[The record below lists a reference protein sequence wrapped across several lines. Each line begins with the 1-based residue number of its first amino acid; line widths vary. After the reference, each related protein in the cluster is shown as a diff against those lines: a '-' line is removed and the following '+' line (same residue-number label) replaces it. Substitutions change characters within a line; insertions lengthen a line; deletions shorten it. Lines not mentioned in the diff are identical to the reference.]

1 MEILHFNVE
10 NVYRNFPIFHRLFT
24 NKTVKANCTAII
36 VQFIIISQVFPR
48 VKAEFHFFLSFSLVD
63 FAEGKGYNKRI
74 NSKEKPME
82 KSSLQNEIL
91 SLRETLTR
99 LSYEYYV
106 LDNPTMSDYEYD
118 MLYKKLEKLEREH
131 PEFYDP
137 LSPTCRVGGAVLD
150 KFEKYEHAVPLK
162 SLANVFSK
170 EELFDFLDSIRKTV
184 KDPLFAVEYKIDG
197 LSVALEYKDGKFF
210 RGATRGDGKVGE
222 DVTENLKTIPSIPL
236 ILKEKVDHLIVR
248 GEVFLPKKS
257 FERLNEEREI
267 LGEALFANPR
277 NAAAGSLRQLSSA
290 VCAKRG
296 LDILIFNIQT
306 VSGKTF
312 SSHKESLTWLS
323 EIGFK
328 VSPFKILKENEEI
341 YEEISLRGESRE
353 GLSFDIDGAVIK
365 TDDFRQR
372 EELGELPHAPKWAI
386 AYKYPPEEKATRLLG
401 ITLQVGRTGV
411 LTPTAELEPVRLAGT
426 TVSRATLHNEDFI
439 KEKDIRIG
447 DSVVVRKAGEIIPE
461 VLRVETEKRNKDAIP
476 FRFPDTCPSCG
487 EKVFRDEDAAAIR
500 CTNASCPAQ
509 LERNIIHFASKGA
522 MNIDGMGPA
531 VVKAFLE
538 EGIIGDIADLYTFDG
553 QKAALIEGMG
563 EKSIEKLKIA
573 IETSKGLC
581 LSRLIYALGIRNIG
595 EKTALSLARYFGT
608 MEKLKSAT
616 VEELCTLPDIGKVC
630 GESIVDFFSHEK
642 TNLLLEK
649 LQSEGVNMSYAGKTQ
664 GTLLQGKTFVL
675 TGTLPTLKRDEA
687 AKMIEDAGGKVS
699 GSVSS
704 KTSFVVAGE
713 AAGSKLKKANDLGIP
728 ILSEEELFEMLEE
741 K

>member
-1 MEILHFNVE
+1 ME
-10 NVYRNFPIFHRLFT
+10 
-24 NKTVKANCTAII
+24 
-36 VQFIIISQVFPR
+36 Q
-48 VKAEFHFFLSFSLVD
+48 
-63 FAEGKGYNKRI
+63 
-74 NSKEKPME
+74 
-82 KSSLQNEIL
+82 SSLQNEIL
-91 SLRETLTR
+91 SLRETLNR

-106 LDNPTMSDYEYD
+106 LDQPTVSDYEYD

-131 PEFYDP
+131 PEFSDP
-137 LSPTCRVGGAVLD
+137 LSPTCRVGGAVLE
-150 KFEKYEHAVPLK
+150 KFEKYEHLVPLK
-162 SLANVFSK
+162 SLSNVFSK
-170 EELFDFLDSIRKTV
+170 EELFDFLDGIRKNV

-210 RGATRGDGKVGE
+210 RGATRGNGLVGE

-236 ILKEKVDHLIVR
+236 ILKEKVEHLIVR

-257 FERLNEEREI
+257 FERLNEEREL
-267 LGEALFANPR
+267 LGETLFANPR

-306 VSGKTF
+306 VSGKSF
-312 SSHKESLTWLS
+312 SSHKESLNWLS

-328 VSPFKILKENEEI
+328 VSPFKILEENEAI
-341 YEEISLRGESRE
+341 FEEITKRGENRE
-353 GLSFDIDGAVIK
+353 NLSFDIDGAVVK
-365 TDDFRQR
+365 TNDFHQR

-386 AYKYPPEEKATRLLG
+386 AYKYPPEEKATELLG

-411 LTPTAELEPVRLAGT
+411 LTPTAELSPVRLAGT

-439 KEKDIRIG
+439 REKDIRIG
-447 DSVVVRKAGEIIPE
+447 DFVIVRKAGEIIPE
-461 VLRVETEKRNKDAIP
+461 VLKVQMEKRKEDSTP
-476 FRFPDTCPSCG
+476 FLFPDTCPSCG

-522 MNIDGMGPA
+522 MNIEGMGPA

-538 EGIIGDIADLYTFDG
+538 EGIIENLSDLYTFDG
-553 QKAALIEGMG
+553 QRAALIEGLG
-563 EKSIEKLKIA
+563 EKSIEKLKVS
-573 IETSKGLC
+573 IENSKKLC

-595 EKTALSLARYFGT
+595 EKTAASLARDFGT

-616 VEELCTLPDIGKVC
+616 VEELCTLSDIGKVC
-630 GESIVDFFSHEK
+630 AESIVDFFSHEK
-642 TNLLLEK
+642 TLALLEK
-649 LQSEGVNMSYAGKTQ
+649 LSLAGVNMSFAGKTQ

-728 ILSEEELFEMLEE
+728 VLNEEELLEMLGEG
-741 K
+741 